1 MQQKT
6 TRVRAVAIVTA
17 RCGGGDRDKAARRLS
32 RSRSTLDTW
41 LGCTHC
47 SQTVRTAQ
55 PARYILPVPA
65 PEGV

>member
-6 TRVRAVAIVTA
+6 TRVRAGAIVTT
-17 RCGGGDRDKAARRLS
+17 RRRDGDRGEAARRLS

-41 LGCTHC
+41 LGCTNC

-55 PARYILPVPA
+55 PAQHILAVPA